1 MKLKNTKKQ
10 SSKKQSS
17 KKQSSKKHLTKKNI
31 NNAGKLPIIH
41 ILAEPG
47 SGKTTLG
54 LKLKDYSNKFAI
66 IELDDIDDP
75 IALKMLDTPKYF
87 KLLVS
92 KKESDNK
99 KFFNIRDNK
108 GVIQINKLIK
118 KYQKENKILVITG
131 MSIDIKNIEITD
143 KYFINID
150 PKKLFKQL
158 NLRTLNDIVKQNKEI
173 QTLIEN
179 ENPEKTNHILLS
191 KYKLRVPFLA
201 DFNDLS
207 RFKKN
212 RIKNNKDYKLMSFD
226 EIYNDI
232 ISKYC

>member
-1 MKLKNTKKQ
+1 MRRC
-10 SSKKQSS
+10 

-92 KKESDNK
+92 KKESDFKNFFILNNNK
-99 KFFNIRDNK
+99 C
-108 GVIQINKLIK
+108 VIQINKLIK
-118 KYQKENKILVITG
+118 KYQKENKIVVITG
-131 MSIDIKNIEITD
+131 LTVDIKNIEITD

-158 NLRTLNDIVKQNKEI
+158 NLRTLNDIVKQHKKIES
-173 QTLIEN
+173 LIEN
-179 ENPEKTNHILLS
+179 ENPEKINHILNY
-191 KYKLRVPFLA
+191 KYKLRAPFLA
-201 DFNDLS
+201 DYNDLS
-207 RFKKN
+207 RFLEN
-212 RIKNNKDYKLMSFD
+212 RIKNNTDYKLMSFD

-232 ISKYC
+232 ISKYCKNEKNK

>member
-1 MKLKNTKKQ
+1 MSLTKKIIKKQ
-10 SSKKQSS
+10 S
-17 KKQSSKKHLTKKNI
+17 TK
-31 NNAGKLPIIH
+31 NNVSKLPIIH

-75 IALKMLDTPKYF
+75 IALKMLDTPRYL
-87 KLLVS
+87 KLALS

-99 KFFNIRDNK
+99 KFFNIKDNK

-118 KYQKENKILVITG
+118 KYQKENKIVVITG
-131 MSIDIKNIEITD
+131 LSIDIKNIEITD

-158 NLRTLNDIVKQNKEI
+158 NLRTLNDIVKQHKKIES
-173 QTLIEN
+173 LIENEN
-179 ENPEKTNHILLS
+179 ENPEKTNLILLY

-232 ISKYC
+232 ISKN

>member
-1 MKLKNTKKQ
+1 MKQKNTKKQ

-17 KKQSSKKHLTKKNI
+17 KKNLTKKNI
-31 NNAGKLPIIH
+31 NNEDKLPIIH

-75 IALKMLDTPKYF
+75 IALKMLDIPKYL
-87 KLLVS
+87 KLAVS
-92 KKESDNK
+92 KKENDNE
-99 KFFNIRDNK
+99 KFFNIKDNK
-108 GVIQINKLIK
+108 GVSQINKLIK
-118 KYQKENKILVITG
+118 KYQKEDKIVVITG
-131 MSIDIKNIEITD
+131 LSIDIKNIKITD

-150 PKKLFKQL
+150 SKKLFKQL

-173 QTLIEN
+173 QFLIEN
-179 ENPEKTNHILLS
+179 ENPEKINHILLY

-201 DFNDLS
+201 DYNDVS
-207 RFKKN
+207 RFLEN
-212 RIKNNKDYKLMSFD
+212 RIKNNTDYKLMSFD

>member
-1 MKLKNTKKQ
+1 MSLTKKQ
-10 SSKKQSS
+10 S
-17 KKQSSKKHLTKKNI
+17 TKKNV
-31 NNAGKLPIIH
+31 NNATKLPIIH

-75 IALKMLDTPKYF
+75 IALKMLDTPRYL
-87 KLLVS
+87 KLALS

-99 KFFNIRDNK
+99 KFFNIKDNK

-118 KYQKENKILVITG
+118 KYQKENKIVVITG
-131 MSIDIKNIEITD
+131 LSIDIKNIEITD

-158 NLRTLNDIVKQNKEI
+158 NLRTLNDIVKQHKKIES
-173 QTLIEN
+173 LIENEN
-179 ENPEKTNHILLS
+179 ENPEKTNLILLY

-201 DFNDLS
+201 DYNDLS
-207 RFKKN
+207 RFLEN
-212 RIKNNKDYKLMSFD
+212 RIKNNTDYKLMSFD

-232 ISKYC
+232 ISKYK

>member
-1 MKLKNTKKQ
+1 MKQKNTKKQ

-17 KKQSSKKHLTKKNI
+17 KKQTSKKQSSKKNV
-31 NNAGKLPIIH
+31 NNEGKLPIIH

-75 IALKMLDTPKYF
+75 IALKMLDTPKYL
-87 KLLVS
+87 KLALS
-92 KKESDNK
+92 KKDSDNE
-99 KFFNIRDNK
+99 KFENIKDNK

-118 KYQKENKILVITG
+118 KYQKENKIVVITG
-131 MSIDIKNIEITD
+131 LSIDIKNIEITD

-158 NLRTLNDIVKQNKEI
+158 NLRTLNTIIKQHKEI
-173 QTLIEN
+173 QSLIEN
-179 ENPEKTNHILLS
+179 ENPEKINLMLLY
-191 KYKLRVPFLA
+191 KYELRAPFLA
-201 DFNDLS
+201 DYNDIS
-207 RFKKN
+207 RFLEN
-212 RIKNNKDYKLMSFD
+212 RIKEHKDYKLILFD

>member
-1 MKLKNTKKQ
+1 MKQKNT
-10 SSKKQSS
+10 

-92 KKESDNK
+92 KKESDFKNFFILKNNK
-99 KFFNIRDNK
+99 C
-108 GVIQINKLIK
+108 VIQINKLIK
-118 KYQKENKILVITG
+118 KYQKENKIVVITG
-131 MSIDIKNIEITD
+131 VTIDIKNIEITD

-150 PKKLFKQL
+150 PKQLFKQL
-158 NLRTLNDIVKQNKEI
+158 NLRTLNDIVKQNKKI
-173 QTLIEN
+173 QFLIEN
-179 ENPEKTNHILLS
+179 ENPEKINHILLY
-191 KYKLRVPFLA
+191 KYKLRAPFLA
-201 DFNDLS
+201 NYNRLTSFLE
-207 RFKKN
+207 N
-212 RIKNNKDYKLMSFD
+212 RIKTNKDYKLMLFD

-232 ISKYC
+232 ISKYFKNENN

>member
-1 MKLKNTKKQ
+1 MSLTKKQ
-10 SSKKQSS
+10 S
-17 KKQSSKKHLTKKNI
+17 TKKNL
-31 NNAGKLPIIH
+31 NNASKLQIIH

-75 IALKMLDTPKYF
+75 IALKMLDTPRYL
-87 KLLVS
+87 KLAVS
-92 KKESDNK
+92 TKESDNK
-99 KFFNIRDNK
+99 KFFNIKDNK

-118 KYQKENKILVITG
+118 KYQKENKIVVITG
-131 MSIDIKNIEITD
+131 LSIDIKNIEITH

-158 NLRTLNDIVKQNKEI
+158 NLRTLNDIVKQHKQI
-173 QTLIEN
+173 QSLIENEN
-179 ENPEKTNHILLS
+179 ENPEKTNLILLY

-232 ISKYC
+232 IMR

>member
-1 MKLKNTKKQ
+1 MKQKNT
-10 SSKKQSS
+10 

-41 ILAEPG
+41 ILAQPG

-118 KYQKENKILVITG
+118 KYQKENKIVVITG
-131 MSIDIKNIEITD
+131 LSIDIKNIEITD

-158 NLRTLNDIVKQNKEI
+158 NLRTLNDIVKQHKKIES
-173 QTLIEN
+173 LIENEN
-179 ENPEKTNHILLS
+179 ENPEKTNLILLY

-232 ISKYC
+232 ISKYCKNENN

>member
-1 MKLKNTKKQ
+1 MKQKNTKKQ

-17 KKQSSKKHLTKKNI
+17 KKNLTKKNI

-41 ILAEPG
+41 ILALPG

-66 IELDDIDDP
+66 IELDDIDDL
-75 IALKMLDTPKYF
+75 IALKMLDTPKYL
-87 KLLVS
+87 KLAVS
-92 KKESDNK
+92 KKENDNK
-99 KFFNIRDNK
+99 KFDNIKDNK

-118 KYQKENKILVITG
+118 KYQKENKIVVITG
-131 MSIDIKNIEITD
+131 LSIDIKNIEITD

-179 ENPEKTNHILLS
+179 PEKTNHILLY
-191 KYKLRVPFLA
+191 KYKLRSPFLA
-201 DFNDLS
+201 NYNNVS
-207 RFKKN
+207 RFLEN
-212 RIKNNKDYKLMSFD
+212 RIKTNKDYKLMLFD

-232 ISKYC
+232 ISKYFKNENN

>member
-1 MKLKNTKKQ
+1 MKQKNTKT
-10 SSKKQSS
+10 QSS

-31 NNAGKLPIIH
+31 NNADKLPIIH

-87 KLLVS
+87 KLAVS

-99 KFFNIRDNK
+99 KFFNIKDNK

-118 KYQKENKILVITG
+118 KYQKENKIVVITG
-131 MSIDIKNIEITD
+131 LSIDIKNIEITD

-173 QTLIEN
+173 QSLIEN
-179 ENPEKTNHILLS
+179 ENPEKINHILLGS
-191 KYKLRVPFLA
+191 
-201 DFNDLS
+201 
-207 RFKKN
+207 
-212 RIKNNKDYKLMSFD
+212 
-226 EIYNDI
+226 
-232 ISKYC
+232 

>member
-1 MKLKNTKKQ
+1 MSLTKKQ
-10 SSKKQSS
+10 S
-17 KKQSSKKHLTKKNI
+17 TK
-31 NNAGKLPIIH
+31 NNASKLPIIH

-75 IALKMLDTPKYF
+75 IALKMLDTPRYL
-87 KLLVS
+87 KLALS

-99 KFFNIRDNK
+99 KFFNIKDNK

-118 KYQKENKILVITG
+118 KYQKENKIVVITG
-131 MSIDIKNIEITD
+131 LTIDIKNIEITD

-158 NLRTLNDIVKQNKEI
+158 NLRTLNDIVKQHKKIES
-173 QTLIEN
+173 LIENEN
-179 ENPEKTNHILLS
+179 ENPEKTNLILLH

-201 DFNDLS
+201 DFNYLS

-212 RIKNNKDYKLMSFD
+212 WIKNNKDYKLMSFD

-232 ISKYC
+232 ISKN